1 MKNSLSKLSEK
12 TQKIIRMRFW
22 DDLKLKEIAEYFGT
36 SPKNIYKTIKKGF
49 GFSQASRHPLMMATC
64 RIFPV

>member
-1 MKNSLSKLSEK
+1 
-12 TQKIIRMRFW
+12 MRFW